1 MLAPKLPADEAQRL
15 KDLRAL
21 RILDTDPEER
31 FDRLT
36 RIARRLFDVPI
47 ALVSLVDE
55 NRQWFKSKDGIDAR
69 ETSREVSF
77 CGHAILGEKILIV
90 ENASADLRF
99 ADNPLVTGSPN
110 IRFYAGVPVRYLSG
124 SRLGTLCLIDRAA
137 RGFDEQDCNLLRDL
151 GEIAESELN
160 AVQLATIDEL
170 TRVSNRRGFMTL
182 AQNSLSLCAR
192 QQAPVSLVYL
202 DLDDFKQINDRYGHA
217 EGDRALVA
225 FAYLM
230 RKTFRDSDVYA
241 RLGGDEFAVL
251 LTNTPGHHAA
261 EIVARLREQLDFYN
275 REASRG
281 YDIRFSEGTVS
292 LSPDRDS
299 AVDDLLERADRLMY
313 GNKTG
318 ETLRVDWADE
328 A

>member
-1 MLAPKLPADEAQRL
+1 MLPPKLPTDEQQRL

-36 RIARRLFDVPI
+36 RIAKRLFDVPI

-55 NRQWFKSKDGIDAR
+55 NRQWFKSKAGLEAC

-77 CGHAILGEKILIV
+77 CGHAILSDRIFIIED
-90 ENASADLRF
+90 AAADIRF
-99 ADNPLVTGSPN
+99 ADNPLVTGEPN
-110 IRFYAGVPVRYLSG
+110 IRFYAGLPLRYLTG
-124 SRLGTLCLIDRAA
+124 SKLGTLCLIDRTA
-137 RGFDEQDCNLLRDL
+137 RGFDEEDCDLLRDL

-160 AVQLATIDEL
+160 AFQLATVDEL
-170 TRVSNRRGFMTL
+170 TRVSNRRGFMAL

-192 QQAPVSLVYL
+192 QQSPVSLVYF
-202 DLDDFKQINDRYGHA
+202 DLDKFKPINDRYGHA

-230 RKTFRDSDVYA
+230 RKTFRESDVFA

-251 LTNTPGHHAA
+251 LTNSP
-261 EIVARLREQLDFYN
+261 ARLAADIVERFREQVEFYN
-275 REASRG
+275 REAGRG
-281 YDIRFSEGTVS
+281 YDIRFSEGIVS
-292 LSPDRDS
+292 LCPDRDS
-299 AVDDLLERADRLMY
+299 TVEDLLERADRLMY
-313 GNKTG
+313 RNKTG
-318 ETLRVDWADE
+318 ETSRADWADE